1 MERAK
6 RAMAW
11 VSQLW
16 KQYDPINGIIFPG
29 ASLNP
34 TYNHKG
40 KGRVES

>member
-1 MERAK
+1 
-6 RAMAW
+6 MAW
-11 VSQLW
+11 ASQLW

-29 ASLNP
+29 ASLKT